1 MANETTR
8 PDARVSEDRV
18 NLVEKYG
25 PIGPSAVRAAVSVKS
40 RNPQQ
45 DKKRDKLDHL
55 LAPEHLP
62 ER

>member
-1 MANETTR
+1 MANETKR
-8 PDARVSEDRV
+8 PDARISEERV

-40 RNPQQ
+40 KKPRQ
-45 DKKRDKLDHL
+45 DKKTDKLDHL

>member
-1 MANETTR
+1 MASEPKR
-8 PDARVSEDRV
+8 ADARVSEEEV

-25 PIGPSAVRAAVSVKS
+25 PIGPSAVRAAVSVRS
-40 RNPQQ
+40 RKPLQNRKT
-45 DKKRDKLDHL
+45 DKFDHL